1 MKPVLLTSYEG
12 AYGPT
17 LSLRIAIQRRN
28 DLTAIA
34 RLFERLVSS
43 GDLGEVAFCSV
54 VQCVTDKCAALS
66 LRTVVAPPPKPKA
79 LELLYLSGEEPAYLW
94 SNTADRWS
102 DCAEMVATLVEHD
115 SPGHQYLTEE
125 GLDDALIELS
135 YLE

>member
-1 MKPVLLTSYEG
+1 MKPVLLSSYEG

-17 LSLRIAIQRRN
+17 LKIAIEQHN

-34 RLFERLVSS
+34 RLFERLASS

-54 VQCVTDKCAALS
+54 VQCVTDNCAALI
-66 LRTVVAPPPKPKA
+66 LRTVVAPPPKA
-79 LELLYLSGEEPAYLW
+79 LELLYLSGEGPAYLW

-102 DCAEMVATLVEHD
+102 DCAEKVASLVEHD
-115 SPGHQYLTEE
+115 APGHQYLTEE